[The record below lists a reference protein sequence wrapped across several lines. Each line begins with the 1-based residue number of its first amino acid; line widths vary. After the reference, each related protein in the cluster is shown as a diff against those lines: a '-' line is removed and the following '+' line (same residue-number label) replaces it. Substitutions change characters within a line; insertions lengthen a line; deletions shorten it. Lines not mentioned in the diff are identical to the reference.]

1 MFVAVL
7 SDYGGLFCFLKIDQL
22 FFWNTCERGNWCSF
36 PEQQLSFQSHF
47 SLFLINKNCLGVLA
61 LKDYILQVQQQW
73 PHRYFV
79 SCPSKRGLISGA
91 VLKML
96 CSWLNLTISFSLS
109 EENTSSAGWA
119 DSRRWGTVYDQILF
133 LGSWDRFILEILQKH
148 PLAVPFSCSPKPVA
162 QLISCGIRCL
172 PVPV

>member
-22 FFWNTCERGNWCSF
+22 FFWNTCERGNCCSF
-36 PEQQLSFQSHF
+36 PEQQLPFQSRF
-47 SLFLINKNCLGVLA
+47 SLFLINKNCLGVLT

-96 CSWLNLTISFSLS
+96 CSWLKPDHIFQPLRREHQQRRMSWFQEIGNCLWPDFVSRLLGSLHIGDTP
-109 EENTSSAGWA
+109 ETSS
-119 DSRRWGTVYDQILF
+119 V
-133 LGSWDRFILEILQKH
+133 
-148 PLAVPFSCSPKPVA
+148 CSF
-162 QLISCGIRCL
+162 
-172 PVPV
+172 

>member
-1 MFVAVL
+1 MWLQCKTSCNNTNTITSICSLITFLCRAYSSGTWILRILVWL
-7 SDYGGLFCFLKIDQL
+7 SLSFLPLKCWDVCSCTEWLWGFILLSEDWSIV
-22 FFWNTCERGNWCSF
+22 FWNTCERGNWCSF

-119 DSRRWGTVYDQILF
+119 DSRR
-133 LGSWDRFILEILQKH
+133 
-148 PLAVPFSCSPKPVA
+148 
-162 QLISCGIRCL
+162 
-172 PVPV
+172 